1 MQLLRRLRQ
10 KKCRLNSNLDYKAS
24 SSLKNI
30 EKSFL
35 KIKKKKRKE
44 GRVKGKKGER
54 KYKQCQLKHLKLRVI
69 AF

>member
-35 KIKKKKRKE
+35 KIKKKKEEGRKGKRKE
-44 GRVKGKKGER
+44 RREK
-54 KYKQCQLKHLKLRVI
+54 I
-69 AF
+69 

>member
-35 KIKKKKRKE
+35 KIKKKKR
-44 GRVKGKKGER
+44 GRKGKRKER
-54 KYKQCQLKHLKLRVI
+54 REKI
-69 AF
+69 

>member
-10 KKCRLNSNLDYKAS
+10 KNCRLNSNLDYTAS
-24 SSLKNI
+24 SNLKNI

-44 GRVKGKKGER
+44 GRVKGKKGE
-54 KYKQCQLKHLKLRVI
+54 KI
-69 AF
+69 